1 MIGLNGLKR
10 EAKVSQDKYGKK
22 KLGQTVMSTV
32 YFFENSLPNTIA
44 LKDCGFPLNK
54 PIDESFSAL
63 YGHIGKQ
70 AGFML
75 AKAYADKHRLQYTII
90 DFNVQFDNPID
101 TVPVGLEQLK
111 NEELVSLKRLPKNEI
126 AELFNLYIGQQDQDD
141 KKAYM
146 KLVEHPELLSNFINH
161 PDYENLKLVIYPAI
175 TAIGEQPL
183 TIGSIPHRHW
193 DVITSAE
200 CRLHPNTKVTLESP
214 IVTDKVISEEK
225 LQNTPSDRQG
235 NTNKL
240 R

>member
-1 MIGLNGLKR
+1 MEFNVSTEKLNL
-10 EAKVSQDKYGKK
+10 DKDGKK

-32 YFFENSLPNTIA
+32 YFFENTLPSIIA

-54 PIDESFSAL
+54 PIDDSLSAL

-111 NEELVSLKRLPKNEI
+111 NAELVSLKRLPKNEI
-126 AELFNLYIGQQDQDD
+126 TQLYNLYVNSQAQEE

-146 KLVEHPELLSNFINH
+146 KLVENPELLSKFINH
-161 PDYENLKLVIYPAI
+161 PDYENLKLVIYPGI
-175 TAIGEQPL
+175 TAVGDQPL

-200 CRLHPNTKVTLESP
+200 CRLHPNTKVTLENPVANNRVMSNERL
-214 IVTDKVISEEK
+214 D
-225 LQNTPSDRQG
+225 NTLSDRKINSHKQ
-235 NTNKL
+235 